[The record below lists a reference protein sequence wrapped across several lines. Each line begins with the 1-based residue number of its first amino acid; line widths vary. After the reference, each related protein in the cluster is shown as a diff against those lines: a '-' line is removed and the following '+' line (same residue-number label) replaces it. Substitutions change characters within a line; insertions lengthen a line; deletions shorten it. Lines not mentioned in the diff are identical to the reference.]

1 MTILD
6 FIDSDLIA
14 KTRGSIDIFIGRD
27 EHGFFTR
34 VVPCGGMAPSRT
46 FRNASVHTQET
57 MAAGY
62 ASDIA
67 RATGRKI
74 TVHGVG

>member
-6 FIDSDLIA
+6 YIDSDLIA
-14 KTRGSIDIFIGRD
+14 KTRGSIDIFVGRD
-27 EHGFFTR
+27 EHGFYTS
-34 VVPCGGMAPSRT
+34 VVPCGGLVPART

-57 MAAGY
+57 MAAKY
-62 ASDIA
+62 ASDVA

-74 TVHGVG
+74 TVHLGY